1 MFGSHFYHQKVRK
14 CVAMFGTMFN
24 NIYVIRKNSSGAAIS
39 QVKVPLSYAP
49 KEKYLE
55 RIRENPDL
63 VDDTRVAIKLPRMSF
78 EITSMAYDPQRQ
90 LTKVTAFNAIGTANT
105 NRQKFY
111 SPVPYS
117 INFQL
122 NVYAKN
128 QDDAL
133 QIVEQ
138 IIPTFNPQYT
148 LTINPFAT
156 EYPTLKED
164 IPIIIQGVSFADD
177 FEGALEQRRTIIY
190 TLDFEMKVQF
200 YGNITTPEIIR
211 KSIADVYLQGGGLAD
226 SDVKIEKIT
235 VTPSPLSTI
244 GLADSDFGFST
255 DINILNERDVDVDPY
270 VADGYVETG
279 YFRETV

>member
-1 MFGSHFYHQKVRK
+1 MFGTHFYHQKVRK
-14 CVAMFGTMFN
+14 CVGMFGTLFN
-24 NIYVIRKNSSGAAIS
+24 NIYVIRKNSAGAAIS

-63 VDDTRVAIKLPRMSF
+63 IDDTRVAIKLPRMSF
-78 EITSMAYDPQRQ
+78 EITSFTYDATRQ
-90 LTKVTAFNAIGTANT
+90 LQKIANFNTIGTSNA
-105 NRQKFY
+105 NRQKFFT
-111 SPVPYS
+111 PVPYS

-122 NVYAKN
+122 NIYAKN

-138 IIPTFNPQYT
+138 ILPTFNPQYS
-148 LTINPFAT
+148 LTIKPFAS

-164 IPIIIQGVSFADD
+164 VPIIIQGVSFADD
-177 FEGALEQRRTIIY
+177 FEGAVEQRRTIIY
-190 TLDFEMKVQF
+190 TLDFEMKVNF
-200 YGNITTPEIIR
+200 YGSISTSDIIR
-211 KSIADVYLQGGGLAD
+211 TSIADVYLKNEGLAD
-226 SDVKIEKIT
+226 SDVNVEKIT

-255 DINILNERDVDVDPY
+255 DINIFNERAVDTDPY
-270 VADGYVETG
+270 VLDGYVEAG
-279 YFRETV
+279 YFRETL